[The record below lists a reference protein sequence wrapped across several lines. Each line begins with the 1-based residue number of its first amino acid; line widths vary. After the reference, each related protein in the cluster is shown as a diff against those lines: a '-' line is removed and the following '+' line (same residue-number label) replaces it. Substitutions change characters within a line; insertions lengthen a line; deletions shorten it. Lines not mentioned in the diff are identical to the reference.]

1 MASLYR
7 TDLALPKRQAT
18 PAQLTALGRALTA
31 RRICLA
37 CGTEKP
43 YCMPRSTGECNDCAE
58 EGYHDTRRLPAHCP
72 VKKPLTPK
80 RRYRV
85 VENDEYA
92 AFLRR
97 VIRAYSRRVAS
108 GDIEAITTMAT
119 LADDLE
125 DATRQAITGL
135 RAFGYSWADI
145 AMRLGITRQGAQQR
159 WGDTAP
165 LVTDTSSSPGTGSR
179 P

>member
-1 MASLYR
+1 MTY
-7 TDLALPKRQAT
+7 AT
-18 PAQLTALGRALTA
+18 RPDQH
-31 RRICLA
+31 
-37 CGTEKP
+37 P
-43 YCMPRSTGECNDCAE
+43 P
-58 EGYHDTRRLPAHCP
+58 P

-97 VIRAYSRRVAS
+97 VIAAYSRRVAA
-108 GDIEAITTMAT
+108 GDIEAITAMAR

-135 RAFGYSWADI
+135 RSSGYSWADI
-145 AMRLGITRQGAQQR
+145 ALRLGITRQGAQQR
-159 WGDTAP
+159 WADTK
-165 LVTDTSSSPGTGSR
+165 DDHS
-179 P
+179 